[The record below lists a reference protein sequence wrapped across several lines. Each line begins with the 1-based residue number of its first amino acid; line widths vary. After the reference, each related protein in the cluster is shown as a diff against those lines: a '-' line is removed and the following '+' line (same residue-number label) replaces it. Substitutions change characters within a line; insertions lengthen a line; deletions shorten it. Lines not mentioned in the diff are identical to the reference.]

1 MRRFLLPLVLASALS
16 AATLDAEYSL
26 SYSIFPAIGTTTLH
40 FESGRGR
47 YRIVAEAKL
56 RGLAA
61 VLAHHHT
68 ERHTSIGALDGQGR
82 LIPERYETLRTMDD
96 FRRERRYLF
105 DRTHHDILFE
115 ERTERRI
122 KTKRFDPIKMRYIPT
137 EQNTTA
143 RSRRIEPYDAEND
156 LLSLYFNARPLL
168 ATLPPNT
175 SVDLPAAGTI
185 HGSVTIERDM
195 TPLHYTLFLDQDIF
209 RSSKGEMAIET
220 DETFFIRK
228 AVLKDVFL
236 FGDLSVEREWLRQ
249 SP

>member
-68 ERHTSIGALDGQGR
+68 ERHTSIGAVDGQGR

-156 LLSLYFNARPLL
+156 LLSLYFNARQTL
-168 ATLPPNT
+168 AGLTPGETVGLK
-175 SVDLPAAGTI
+175 AAGTG
-185 HGSVTIERDM
+185 HGIVRITRETDA
-195 TPLHYTLFLDQDIF
+195 LHFLFFLDQDIF
-209 RSSKGEMAIET
+209 RSKEGELVVMT
-220 DETFFIRK
+220 DGNYYIKT